1 MLKKNFKKLKTEKEK
16 NITTSKTS
24 LSTTSP
30 ASSRNADEYAVSV
43 KNVTKRYRIHYEKN
57 PSLKETII
65 HLRRTKFIE
74 FLALDDVSF
83 NVSRGET
90 LGIIGP
96 NGSGKSTMLKLI
108 SKILKPTSGEVLV
121 NGTISAL
128 LELGAGFHPDLT
140 GRENIFINAAI
151 LGMKRRDV
159 EKKFGEIVAFS
170 ELEKFIDMPVK
181 NYSSGMYMRLGFS
194 VAINVNPD
202 ILLVDEVLAVG
213 DQAFQAKCYK
223 VIYDFIK
230 QGKTIIIVSHDL
242 GTIQDLCN
250 RVIFLKD
257 GKIEQIGG
265 PVAVV
270 SSYREFVENIEMKRA
285 HEQQK
290 EERKKIF
297 QTIIENNQKVI
308 TGEDIDR
315 LAATNLG
322 SNVIN
327 RFGSGDAEITDIK
340 LLDSMGRQIDYCKY
354 GDDISIEFDAVFK
367 AEVEDPIFGI
377 RIIDFKGNTVYGTNN
392 RLNNIIVGTFKPGDS
407 VRVTFKNKIVLMGG
421 EYYVSPAV
429 GYKDFRTYCDWVN
442 NMLTLNII
450 KHDKAEGIADLNTNM
465 SVQKNN

>member
-1 MLKKNFKKLKTEKEK
+1 MTEENKE
-16 NITTSKTS
+16 NSRESKESKVTNS
-24 LSTTSP
+24 VLS
-30 ASSRNADEYAVSV
+30 RDVNDYAVCI

-74 FLALDDVSF
+74 FLALNDVSF
-83 NVSRGET
+83 DVRRGET

-108 SKILKPTSGEVLV
+108 SRILKPTKGEVIV

-151 LGMKRRDV
+151 LGMKRKDV
-159 EKKFGEIVAFS
+159 EKKFSEIVAFS

-250 RVIFLKD
+250 RVIFLKN
-257 GKIEQIGG
+257 GRIEQMGG

-270 SSYREFVENIEMKRA
+270 NSYRKYVENIEIERA

-308 TGEDIDR
+308 SGEDIDR

-322 SNVIN
+322 NNVIN
-327 RFGSGDAEITDIK
+327 RFGSGDAEITDIR
-340 LLDSMGRQIDYCKY
+340 LLDSKGQQIDYCKY
-354 GDDISIEFDAVFK
+354 GDEVSIEFDAVFK

-377 RIIDFKGNTVYGTNN
+377 RIVDFKGNTVYGTNN
-392 RLNNIIVGTFKPGDS
+392 RLNNIVTGVLKDGD
-407 VRVTFKNKIVLMGG
+407 RVKVVFKNTIVLMGG
-421 EYYVSPAV
+421 MYYVSPAV

-442 NMLTLNII
+442 NMLTLNVI
-450 KHDKAEGIADLNTNM
+450 KHEKAEGIADLNTSM
-465 SVQKNN
+465 SLLKNN

>member
-1 MLKKNFKKLKTEKEK
+1 MTEKMAQETNK
-16 NITTSKTS
+16 SQDGVTSSNIKRIRDVSV
-24 LSTTSP
+24 
-30 ASSRNADEYAVSV
+30 ADYAVEV
-43 KNVTKRYRIHYEKN
+43 ENVTKRYRLHYEKN

-74 FLALDDVSF
+74 FLALDDVTF
-83 NVSRGET
+83 NVNHGET

-108 SKILKPTSGEVLV
+108 SRILQPTKGEIRV
-121 NGTISAL
+121 NGTVSAL

-151 LGMKRRDV
+151 LGMKRKNI
-159 EKKFGEIVAFS
+159 EKKFSEIVAFS

-250 RVIFLKD
+250 RVIFLRN
-257 GKIEQIGG
+257 GKVEQIGG

-270 SSYREFVENIEMKRA
+270 TAYRSFVENIEIERA

-290 EERKKIF
+290 EERNKIF

-315 LAATNLG
+315 LAASNLS
-322 SNVIN
+322 SNDNIIN
-327 RFGSGDAEITDIK
+327 RFGSGDAEIEDIR
-340 LLDSMGRQIDYCKY
+340 LLDESGNPIDFCKY
-354 GDDISIEFDAVFK
+354 GDEVKIEFDAVFK
-367 AEVEDPIFGI
+367 AEVENPIFGI

-392 RLNNIIVGTFKPGDS
+392 RLHNIVVGTFKEGD
-407 VRVTFKNKIVLMGG
+407 RVKISFTQKIVMMGG
-421 EYYVSPAV
+421 VYYVSPAV

-442 NMLTLNII
+442 NMLTINII
-450 KHDKAEGIADLNTNM
+450 KHNKSEGIADLNSEMTV
-465 SVQKNN
+465 SVV

>member
-1 MLKKNFKKLKTEKEK
+1 MTEENKE
-16 NITTSKTS
+16 NSRESKGSKVTNS
-24 LSTTSP
+24 ALS
-30 ASSRNADEYAVSV
+30 RDVNDYAVSI

-74 FLALDDVSF
+74 FLALNDVSF
-83 NVSRGET
+83 DVRRGET

-108 SKILKPTSGEVLV
+108 SRILKPTKGEVIV

-151 LGMKRRDV
+151 LGMKRKDV
-159 EKKFGEIVAFS
+159 EKKFSEIVAFS

-250 RVIFLKD
+250 RVIFLKN
-257 GKIEQIGG
+257 GRIEQMGG

-270 SSYREFVENIEMKRA
+270 NSYRKYVENIEIERA

-308 TGEDIDR
+308 SGEDIDR

-322 SNVIN
+322 NNVIN
-327 RFGSGDAEITDIK
+327 RFGSGDAEITDIR
-340 LLDSMGRQIDYCKY
+340 LLDSKGQQIDYCKY
-354 GDDISIEFDAVFK
+354 GDEVSIEFDAVFK

-377 RIIDFKGNTVYGTNN
+377 RIVDFKGNTVYGTNN
-392 RLNNIIVGTFKPGDS
+392 RLNNVVVGVLKQGD
-407 VRVTFKNKIVLMGG
+407 RVKVVFRNTIVLMGG
-421 EYYVSPAV
+421 MYYVSPAV

-442 NMLTLNII
+442 NMLTLNVI
-450 KHDKAEGIADLNTNM
+450 KHEKAEGIADLNTSM
-465 SVQKNN
+465 SILKNN

>member
-1 MLKKNFKKLKTEKEK
+1 MTEDNKENSRESK
-16 NITTSKTS
+16 ESNITNSV
-24 LSTTSP
+24 LY
-30 ASSRNADEYAVSV
+30 RDVNDYAVSV
-43 KNVTKRYRIHYEKN
+43 RNVTKRYRIHYEKN

-65 HLRRTKFIE
+65 HLRRTNFIE

-83 NVSRGET
+83 DVKRGET

-108 SKILKPTSGEVLV
+108 SRILKPTRGEVIV

-159 EKKFGEIVAFS
+159 EKKFNEIVEFS

-250 RVIFLKD
+250 RVIFLKN

-270 SSYREFVENIEMKRA
+270 SSYREFVENIEMERA

-308 TGEDIDR
+308 SGEDIDR

-322 SNVIN
+322 NNVIN
-327 RFGSGDAEITDIK
+327 RFGSGDAEITDIR
-340 LLDSMGRQIDYCKY
+340 LLDSKGQQIDFCKY
-354 GDDISIEFDAVFK
+354 GDEVSIEFDAVFK

-377 RIIDFKGNTVYGTNN
+377 RIVDFKGNTVYGTNN
-392 RLNNIIVGTFKPGDS
+392 RLNNIVVGTLKPGD
-407 VRVTFKNKIVLMGG
+407 RVKVVFKNKIVLMGG
-421 EYYVSPAV
+421 VYYVSPAV

-442 NMLTLNII
+442 NMLTLNVI
-450 KHDKAEGIADLNTNM
+450 KHEKAEGIADLNTAM
-465 SVQKNN
+465 SVHKNS

>member
-1 MLKKNFKKLKTEKEK
+1 MTEENKE
-16 NITTSKTS
+16 NSRGSKESKVTNS
-24 LSTTSP
+24 ALS
-30 ASSRNADEYAVSV
+30 RDVNDYAVSV

-74 FLALDDVSF
+74 FLALDDISF
-83 NVSRGET
+83 DVRRGET

-108 SKILKPTSGEVLV
+108 SRILKPTKGEVIV

-159 EKKFGEIVAFS
+159 EKKFSEIVAFS

-250 RVIFLKD
+250 RVIFLKN
-257 GKIEQIGG
+257 GRIEQIGG

-270 SSYREFVENIEMKRA
+270 NSYREYVENIEMERA

-308 TGEDIDR
+308 SGEDIDR

-322 SNVIN
+322 NNVIN
-327 RFGSGDAEITDIK
+327 RFGSGDAEITDIR
-340 LLDSMGRQIDYCKY
+340 LLDSKGQQIDYCKY
-354 GDDISIEFDAVFK
+354 GDEVSIEFDAVFK

-377 RIIDFKGNTVYGTNN
+377 RIVDFKGNTVYGTNN
-392 RLNNIIVGTFKPGDS
+392 RLNNVVVGVLKQGD
-407 VRVTFKNKIVLMGG
+407 RVKVVFRNTIVLMGG
-421 EYYVSPAV
+421 MYYVSPAV

-442 NMLTLNII
+442 NMLTLNVI
-450 KHDKAEGIADLNTNM
+450 KHEKAEGIADLNTSM
-465 SVQKNN
+465 SILKNN

>member
-1 MLKKNFKKLKTEKEK
+1 MPEEIKK
-16 NITTSKTS
+16 S
-24 LSTTSP
+24 LSGIISNKITRVRDVS
-30 ASSRNADEYAVSV
+30 ANDYAVEV
-43 KNVTKRYRIHYEKN
+43 INVTKRYRIHYEKN

-83 NVSRGET
+83 NVNYGET

-108 SKILKPTSGEVLV
+108 SKILQPTKGEIKVK
-121 NGTISAL
+121 GTISAL

-151 LGMKRRDV
+151 LGMKRKNI
-159 EKKFGEIVAFS
+159 EKKFNEIVEFS

-194 VAINVNPD
+194 VAIHVNPD
-202 ILLVDEVLAVG
+202 ILMVDEVLAVG

-250 RVIFLKD
+250 RVIFLRN
-257 GKIEQIGG
+257 GKVEQIGG

-270 SSYREFVENIEMKRA
+270 SAYRSFVENIEIGRA
-285 HEQQK
+285 HEQQR

-315 LAATNLG
+315 LALTNL
-322 SNVIN
+322 SENNNVIN
-327 RFGSGDAEITDIK
+327 RFGSDDAEIEDIR
-340 LLDSMGRQIDYCKY
+340 LLDDQGKLIDYCKY
-354 GDDISIEFDAVFK
+354 GDEIIIEFNAVFK

-392 RLNNIIVGTFKPGDS
+392 RLNNITVGTFKKGD
-407 VRVTFKNKIVLMGG
+407 RVKISFKQKIVMMGG
-421 EYYVSPAV
+421 VYYVSPAV

-442 NMLTLNII
+442 NMLTINII
-450 KHDKAEGIADLNTNM
+450 KHNKSEGIADLNSEMT
-465 SVQKNN
+465 VDRI

>member
-1 MLKKNFKKLKTEKEK
+1 MTMTEDNKENSRESK
-16 NITTSKTS
+16 ESNITNSV
-24 LSTTSP
+24 LY
-30 ASSRNADEYAVSV
+30 RDVNDYAVSV
-43 KNVTKRYRIHYEKN
+43 RNVTKRYRIHYEKN

-65 HLRRTKFIE
+65 HLRRTNFIE

-83 NVSRGET
+83 DVKRGET

-108 SKILKPTSGEVLV
+108 SRILKPTRGEVIV

-159 EKKFGEIVAFS
+159 EKKFNEIVEFS

-250 RVIFLKD
+250 RVIFLKN

-270 SSYREFVENIEMKRA
+270 SSYREFVENIEMERA

-308 TGEDIDR
+308 SGEDIDR

-322 SNVIN
+322 NNVIN
-327 RFGSGDAEITDIK
+327 RFGSGDAEITDIR
-340 LLDSMGRQIDYCKY
+340 LLDSKGQQIDFCKY
-354 GDDISIEFDAVFK
+354 GDEVSIEFDAVFK
-367 AEVEDPIFGI
+367 AEVEDPIFGM
-377 RIIDFKGNTVYGTNN
+377 RIVDFKGNTVYGTNN
-392 RLNNIIVGTFKPGDS
+392 RLNNIVVGTLKPGD
-407 VRVTFKNKIVLMGG
+407 RVKVVFKNKIVLMGG
-421 EYYVSPAV
+421 VYYVSPAV

-442 NMLTLNII
+442 NMLTLNVI
-450 KHDKAEGIADLNTNM
+450 KHEKAEGIADLNTAM
-465 SVQKNN
+465 SVHKNS

>member
-1 MLKKNFKKLKTEKEK
+1 MLKKTGKNLREKKER
-16 NITTSKTS
+16 NIS
-24 LSTTSP
+24 
-30 ASSRNADEYAVSV
+30 ASVKVQSGNDYAVSV
-43 KNVTKRYRIHYEKN
+43 KNVTKRYRLHYEKN

-65 HLRRTKFIE
+65 HFRRTKFIE
-74 FLALDDVSF
+74 FLALNDVSF
-83 NVSRGET
+83 DVNRGET

-108 SKILKPTSGEVLV
+108 SRILKPTSGGVLV
-121 NGTISAL
+121 NGSISAL

-159 EKKFGEIVAFS
+159 EKKFAEIVAFS

-242 GTIQDLCN
+242 GTIQDLCS

-270 SSYREFVENIEMKRA
+270 SSYRKFVENIEMKRA

-322 SNVIN
+322 SNIIN
-327 RFGSGDAEITDIK
+327 RFGSGDAEITDIR
-340 LLDSMGRQIDYCKY
+340 LLDGNGKQIDYCKY

-392 RLNNIIVGTFKPGDS
+392 RLNNIVTGTLKPGDK
-407 VRVTFKNKIVLMGG
+407 VKVIFKNRIVLMGG

-450 KHDKAEGIADLNTNM
+450 KHDKAEGIADLNMNM